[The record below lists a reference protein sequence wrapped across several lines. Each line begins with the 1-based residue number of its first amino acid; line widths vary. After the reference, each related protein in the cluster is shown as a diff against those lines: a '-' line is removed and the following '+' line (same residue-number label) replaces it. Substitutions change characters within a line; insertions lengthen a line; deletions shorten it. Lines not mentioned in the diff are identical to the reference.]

1 MLSVDSDNS
10 IHITQGNSL
19 VLTITPMSSKTGKKI
34 VLEEGDNVLFTVKSL
49 MNEKVIQKILTIA
62 DYDESEN
69 LICEIG
75 PEETVKLPIGEYYYD
90 CLLCQADGLTSTF
103 IASKIYVTSAAG
115 LYTDITGG
123 VDDG

>member
-19 VLTITPMSSKTGKKI
+19 VLTITPMSSATGKKI
-34 VLEEGDNVLFTVKSL
+34 VLEDGDKVLFTVKSL
-49 MNEKVIQKILTIA
+49 MSDTVIQRILTRA
-62 DYDESEN
+62 DYDESDN

-75 PEETVKLPIGEYYYD
+75 PEETVQLAVGEYYYD
-90 CLLCQADGLTSTF
+90 CLLCQVDGLTSTF
-103 IASKIYVTSAAG
+103 ISSKLYVTVAAG
-115 LYTDITGG
+115 RYTDITGG